1 MLVHPGDPDQTPDA
15 GPSVEAKAFAG
26 GGLRALLA
34 DCAAIVAQG
43 QLANDAALELPPT
56 SRWSIDL
63 YDPWLLENLHYAG
76 TLGLDPF
83 RNDHRSW
90 VLQLSR
96 GDFFLC
102 ASEEQRDFYL
112 GFLTALGRVNPER
125 LRVDPDLRGLI
136 DVVPFGV
143 PDELP
148 PHRPWLEPSA
158 GEEPRLLFGGLYD
171 WYDPWTLLD
180 ALDSLLDLRW
190 RLLFARNPNAGST
203 PQALLA
209 RRRALGGRARV
220 GWCGRIELFDWA
232 PFERRFDLLR
242 DVSLLVSTHADG
254 IETRLSLRTR
264 FLDAMAAGCPV
275 VTSDGGTVARIV
287 RESGAGWVVP
297 RGDAAALARALR
309 EILGS
314 PALAR
319 ARVEIGRA
327 TARSFA
333 WSRVLAPLVR
343 FCRAPVVDPTRGA
356 FAFRPETPIPRR
368 RLEVPHQ
375 AAARHAARGR
385 FSSRRR
391 LDSVRRRSEV
401 DLRRPRL
408 VSVAVLSWNGRA
420 HLETC
425 GRRSKRSSR
434 PASTGSCWSS
444 TTARPTAPPTGCARP
459 GRARD

>member
-1 MLVHPGDPDQTPDA
+1 VSAGRGAIGLVSSEPLRPVMAGIGIRYLEMARRLGGGGRRVVLVHPGALAETPDA
-15 GPSVEAKAFAG
+15 GPGVEPRAFARG
-26 GGLRALLA
+26 SLRSLLG
-34 DCAAIVAQG
+34 DCDAVVAQG
-43 QLANDAALELPPT
+43 QLANDVSLELPPELPIA
-56 SRWSIDL
+56 IDL
-63 YDPWLLENLHYAG
+63 YDPWLLENLHYTG

-125 LRVDPDLRGLI
+125 LRLDADLRALI

-148 PHRPWLEPSA
+148 PHRPWLGPAPA
-158 GEEPRLLFGGLYD
+158 GEPRLLFGGLYE
-171 WYDPWTLLD
+171 WYDPWTLLE
-180 ALDSLLDLRW
+180 ALDSLLDFRW

-209 RRRALGGRARV
+209 AVERWVAERGA
-220 GWCGRIELFDWA
+220 GWGDRIELFDWA

-275 VTSDGGTVARIV
+275 LTSDGGTVARIV
-287 RESGAGWVVP
+287 RENGAGWVVP
-297 RGDAAALARALR
+297 RGDAAALAYALR
-309 EILGS
+309 EILTA
-314 PALAR
+314 PAMAR
-319 ARVEIGRA
+319 ARAEIGRA

-333 WSRVLAPLVR
+333 WSRILGPLER
-343 FCRAPVVDPTRGA
+343 FCSAPAIDPSRAD
-356 FAFRPETPIPRR
+356 FAFRPETPIPADDLMFRIRR
-368 RLEVPHQ
+368 RLRVLR
-375 AAARHAARGR
+375 ADRGPIAGGG
-385 FSSRRR
+385 
-391 LDSVRRRSEV
+391 
-401 DLRRPRL
+401 RRP
-408 VSVAVLSWNGRA
+408 V
-420 HLETC
+420 
-425 GRRSKRSSR
+425 
-434 PASTGSCWSS
+434 
-444 TTARPTAPPTGCARP
+444 
-459 GRARD
+459 

>member
-1 MLVHPGDPDQTPDA
+1 MNRIARRGAIGLISSEPLRPVMAGIGIRYLEMARRLGRDGGRVALVHPGVPDQTPDA
-15 GPSVEAKAFAG
+15 GPSVEARAFAR

-34 DCAAIVAQG
+34 DCDAVVAQG
-43 QLANDAALELPPT
+43 QLANDAALELPADLPLVV
-56 SRWSIDL
+56 DL
-63 YDPWLLENLHYAG
+63 YDPWLLENLHYTD

-112 GFLTALGRVNPER
+112 GFLTALGRVNPDR
-125 LRVDPDLRGLI
+125 LRLDPDLRGLI

-143 PDELP
+143 PDALP
-148 PHRPWLEPSA
+148 PHRPWLERSA
-158 GEEPRLLFGGLYD
+158 DEVPRLLFGGLYE
-171 WYDPWTLLD
+171 WYDPWTLLE
-180 ALDSLLDLRW
+180 ALDSLLDVRW

-203 PQALLA
+203 PQSLLA
-209 RRRALGGRARV
+209 RVERWAAERGSA
-220 GWCGRIELFDWA
+220 WSGRIELFDWA

-297 RGDAAALARALR
+297 RGDASALARTLR
-309 EILGS
+309 EILAS
-314 PALAR
+314 PPQAR
-319 ARVEIGRA
+319 ARAEVGRA

-333 WSRVLAPLVR
+333 WSRVLEPLER
-343 FCRAPVVDPTRGA
+343 FCRAPAIDPTREA
-356 FAFRPETPIPRR
+356 FAFRPSTPIPADDWKFRIKR
-368 RLEVPHQ
+368 RL
-375 AAARHAARGR
+375 GT
-385 FSSRRR
+385 
-391 LDSVRRRSEV
+391 
-401 DLRRPRL
+401 LRADGG
-408 VSVAVLSWNGRA
+408 STGAGG
-420 HLETC
+420 
-425 GRRSKRSSR
+425 GRRS
-434 PASTGSCWSS
+434 T
-444 TTARPTAPPTGCARP
+444 
-459 GRARD
+459 

>member
-1 MLVHPGDPDQTPDA
+1 VVAANPFMSGTARHGAIGLISSEPLRPVMAGIGIRYLELARRLGRDGGRVVLVHPGAPDQTPDA
-15 GPSVEAKAFAG
+15 GPSVEPRAFAR

-34 DCAAIVAQG
+34 DCDAIVAQG
-43 QLANDAALELPPT
+43 QLANDAALELPSDLPLV
-56 SRWSIDL
+56 IDL

-158 GEEPRLLFGGLYD
+158 ADAPRLLFGGLYE
-171 WYDPWTLLD
+171 WYDPWTLLE

-209 RRRALGGRARV
+209 GVERWAAERGPAWGGRL
-220 GWCGRIELFDWA
+220 ELFDWA

-254 IETRLSLRTR
+254 IEARLSLRTR
-264 FLDAMAAGCPV
+264 FLDAMAAGCAV

-287 RESGAGWVVP
+287 RESGSGWVVP
-297 RGDAAALARALR
+297 RGDAAALARTLR
-309 EILGS
+309 EILES

-319 ARVEIGRA
+319 ARAEIGRA

-333 WSRVLAPLVR
+333 WSRVVEPLER

-356 FAFRPETPIPRR
+356 FAFRPETPIPADDWKFRIKR
-368 RLEVPHQ
+368 RL
-375 AAARHAARGR
+375 
-385 FSSRRR
+385 
-391 LDSVRRRSEV
+391 
-401 DLRRPRL
+401 
-408 VSVAVLSWNGRA
+408 
-420 HLETC
+420 
-425 GRRSKRSSR
+425 GRRS
-434 PASTGSCWSS
+434 T
-444 TTARPTAPPTGCARP
+444 
-459 GRARD
+459 

>member
-1 MLVHPGDPDQTPDA
+1 MSGNAGRGAIGLVSSEPLRPVMAGIGIRYLEMARRLGRDGGRVALVHPGALEATPDA
-15 GPSVEAKAFAG
+15 GPNVEARAFAR
-26 GGLRALLA
+26 GGLRALLH
-34 DCAAIVAQG
+34 DCDAVVAQG
-43 QLANDAALELPPT
+43 QLANDAALELPSDLPLVV
-56 SRWSIDL
+56 DL
-63 YDPWLLENLHYAG
+63 YDPWLLENLHYTE

-125 LRVDPDLRGLI
+125 LRLDPDLRGLI

-148 PHRPWLEPSA
+148 PHRPWLERSA
-158 GEEPRLLFGGLYD
+158 GGEPRLLFGGLYE
-171 WYDPWTLLD
+171 WYDPWTLLH

-209 RRRALGGRARV
+209 RVERWAAERGP
-220 GWCGRIELFDWA
+220 GWSGRIELLDWA

-275 VTSDGGTVARIV
+275 VTSDGGTVARIL
-287 RESGAGWVVP
+287 RESGGGWVVP
-297 RGDAAALARALR
+297 RGDAAALARTLR
-309 EILGS
+309 EILES
-314 PALAR
+314 PPQAR
-319 ARVEIGRA
+319 ARAEIGRA
-327 TARSFA
+327 AARPFA
-333 WSRVLAPLVR
+333 WSRALEPLER
-343 FCRAPVVDPTRGA
+343 FCSAPAADPTREA
-356 FAFRPETPIPRR
+356 FAFRPETPIPADDWKFRIKR
-368 RLEVPHQ
+368 RL
-375 AAARHAARGR
+375 GT
-385 FSSRRR
+385 
-391 LDSVRRRSEV
+391 
-401 DLRRPRL
+401 LRADGGPTG
-408 VSVAVLSWNGRA
+408 SGG
-420 HLETC
+420 
-425 GRRSKRSSR
+425 GRRS
-434 PASTGSCWSS
+434 P
-444 TTARPTAPPTGCARP
+444 
-459 GRARD
+459 